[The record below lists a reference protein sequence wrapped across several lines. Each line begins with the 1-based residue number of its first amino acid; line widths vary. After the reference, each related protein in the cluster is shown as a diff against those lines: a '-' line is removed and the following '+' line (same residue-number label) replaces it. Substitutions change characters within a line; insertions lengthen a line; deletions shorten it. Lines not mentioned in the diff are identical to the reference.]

1 MQYVNLYKIK
11 KVIQAKMPFYTVFF
25 PLVGKPFDDPEQVT
39 FLKGRKLSLIYNRIL
54 QSRLKIECHKA
65 GSKLPD
71 LMNFQEKME
80 M

>member
-39 FLKGRKLSLIYNRIL
+39 FLKGRKLVTHL
-54 QSRLKIECHKA
+54 QQNITKQA
-65 GSKLPD
+65 Q
-71 LMNFQEKME
+71 N
-80 M
+80 